1 MSVPSALL
9 MSKHIGEER
18 KATKEF
24 LSSPAATAEY
34 LSRGRWQRVRHLEYV
49 SQILKEAT
57 EKPVFLII
65 TMPPRHGK
73 SELISHW
80 TPVWFLKKYPHKRVI
95 LASYGADL
103 AADFGGMVKET
114 IEENS
119 TELNLR
125 IAQDTRSKSQ
135 WKIRG
140 YGGGMLATGIGG
152 SITGR
157 GGDLLLIDDPIK
169 SQKEALSTTTRE
181 AIKQWYKATFRT
193 RLQPGGSIVILMTR
207 WHEDDL
213 AGYLIKKS
221 LKHEDDSDPW
231 QVINLPAIAGD
242 NDPLGRQPGEA
253 LWPEQWPVASLR
265 NIRTAISTTWF
276 SAEFQGSP
284 TIEGGG
290 IIKRS
295 WFGYYDELPIEM
307 PCIQVWDTAYGQS
320 DGNSYTACITVYFDG
335 AAFYVADVW
344 YGRPTFPELKEALKA
359 KYYQYNPAR
368 VFIEA
373 KASGMSLVQQIQFE
387 AMIPVIPIPA
397 NEDKATRLHSVSGLV
412 ESGRVKLKNNSPW
425 LEEFMYELT
434 GFPAVARNDITD
446 VFSHSLRMLMPN
458 GEPVSQVV
466 VYDSMPLVNLDL

>member
-1 MSVPSALL
+1 
-9 MSKHIGEER
+9 
-18 KATKEF
+18 
-24 LSSPAATAEY
+24 
-34 LSRGRWQRVRHLEYV
+34 
-49 SQILKEAT
+49 
-57 EKPVFLII
+57 
-65 TMPPRHGK
+65 
-73 SELISHW
+73 
-80 TPVWFLKKYPHKRVI
+80 
-95 LASYGADL
+95 
-103 AADFGGMVKET
+103 
-114 IEENS
+114 
-119 TELNLR
+119 
-125 IAQDTRSKSQ
+125 
-135 WKIRG
+135 
-140 YGGGMLATGIGG
+140 
-152 SITGR
+152 
-157 GGDLLLIDDPIK
+157 
-169 SQKEALSTTTRE
+169 
-181 AIKQWYKATFRT
+181 
-193 RLQPGGSIVILMTR
+193 
-207 WHEDDL
+207 
-213 AGYLIKKS
+213 
-221 LKHEDDSDPW
+221 
-231 QVINLPAIAGD
+231 
-242 NDPLGRQPGEA
+242 
-253 LWPEQWPVASLR
+253 
-265 NIRTAISTTWF
+265 
-276 SAEFQGSP
+276 
-284 TIEGGG
+284 
-290 IIKRS
+290 
-295 WFGYYDELPIEM
+295 M